1 MMTVSQENADV
12 KTNVQMSLKYFRYEE
27 FDSPD
32 LPNSGAANMDNNFLS
47 MLDNARGIAGI
58 PFKISSGF
66 RTDNYNQSLSARG
79 YSASPNSSHLKG
91 EAADIVCKS
100 SKDRWTIITALQEAG
115 FRRLGISSSF
125 IHVDSSDLWKPS
137 PVIWTY

>member
-1 MMTVSQENADV
+1 MMIARAVSVVV
-12 KTNVQMSLKYFRYEE
+12 KINVKMSLKYFSYEE

-32 LPNSGAANMDNNFLS
+32 LPNSGAANMDSNFLS
-47 MLDNARGIAGI
+47 MLDSARGIAGI

-66 RTDNYNQSLSARG
+66 RTTEYNQSLSARG

-115 FRRLGISSSF
+115 FKRIGISSSF
-125 IHVDSSDLWKPS
+125 IHVDSSNLWKPS

>member
-32 LPNSGAANMDNNFLS
+32 LSNSGAANMDNNFLS

>member
-1 MMTVSQENADV
+1 MMTVSQESVDV
-12 KTNVQMSLKYFRYEE
+12 KTNAVMSLKYFRYEE

-32 LPNSGAANMDNNFLS
+32 LPNSGAANMDNNFIS

-66 RTDNYNQSLSARG
+66 RTTEYNQSLSARG

-100 SKDRWTIITALQEAG
+100 SKDRWIILTALQEAG
-115 FRRLGISSSF
+115 FKRIGIASSF
-125 IHVDSSDLWKPS
+125 IHVDSSDLWKAS

>member
-1 MMTVSQENADV
+1 MMTVSQVSVNV
-12 KTNVQMSLKYFRYEE
+12 KTNAVMSLKYFNYEE

-32 LPNSGAANMDNNFLS
+32 LPNSGATNMDRDFLS
-47 MLDNARGIAGI
+47 MLNSARGIAGI
-58 PFKISSGF
+58 PFKISSGY
-66 RTDNYNQSLSARG
+66 RTNEYNQSLSARG

-115 FRRLGISSSF
+115 FKRIGIASTF
-125 IHVDSSDLWKPS
+125 IHVDSSDLWKAS

>member
-1 MMTVSQENADV
+1 MMTASQENADV
-12 KTNVQMSLKYFRYEE
+12 KTNVKMSLKYFRYEE

-115 FRRLGISSSF
+115 FKRIGIASSF
-125 IHVDSSDLWKPS
+125 IHVDSNDLWKNS

>member
-1 MMTVSQENADV
+1 MTASQENADV
-12 KTNVQMSLKYFRYEE
+12 KTNVKMSLKYFRYEE

-115 FRRLGISSSF
+115 FKRIGIASSF
-125 IHVDSSDLWKPS
+125 IHVDSSDLWKNS

>member
-1 MMTVSQENADV
+1 MTVSQVSVNV
-12 KTNVQMSLKYFRYEE
+12 KTNAVMSLKYFNYEE

-32 LPNSGAANMDNNFLS
+32 LPNSGATNMDRDFLS
-47 MLDNARGIAGI
+47 MLNSARGIAGI
-58 PFKISSGF
+58 PFKISSGY
-66 RTDNYNQSLSARG
+66 RTNEYNQSLSARG

-115 FRRLGISSSF
+115 FKRIGIASTF
-125 IHVDSSDLWKPS
+125 IHVDSSDLWKAS

>member
-1 MMTVSQENADV
+1 MMTASQVSVDV
-12 KTNVQMSLKYFRYEE
+12 KINVKMSLNYFRYEE

-32 LPNSGAANMDNNFLS
+32 LPNSGATNMDRKFLS
-47 MLDNARGIAGI
+47 MLDSARGIAGI

-66 RTDNYNQSLSARG
+66 RTNEYNQSLSARG

-100 SKDRWTIITALQEAG
+100 SADRWTILTALQEAG
-115 FRRLGISSSF
+115 FRRIGISSSF
-125 IHVDSSDLWKPS
+125 IHVDSSDLWKSS

>member
-1 MMTVSQENADV
+1 MMTASQENADV
-12 KTNVQMSLKYFRYEE
+12 KTNAKMSLKYFRYEE

-66 RTDNYNQSLSARG
+66 RSQNYNQSLSARG

-115 FRRLGISSSF
+115 FKRIGIASSF
-125 IHVDSSDLWKPS
+125 IHVDSSDLWKAS

>member
-1 MMTVSQENADV
+1 MMTASQVSVDV
-12 KTNVQMSLKYFRYEE
+12 KTNVKMSLKYFRYEE

-66 RTDNYNQSLSARG
+66 RSRNYNQSLIERG

-100 SKDRWTIITALQEAG
+100 SKDRWIILTALQEAG
-115 FRRLGISSSF
+115 FRRIGISSSF

-137 PVIWTY
+137 PVVWTY